1 MKPQVTLT
9 QLEEEPETS
18 FLGLTFTEVKGAFTK
33 AFLVIILVTV
43 IASFFVSF
51 TTAPIIGMVGG
62 AIFFYFSVRST
73 ASNRADKPLYY
84 HRHLKMYKNAKLI
97 IQAAK
102 YYQRERTNYESAKKQ
117 TKK

>member
-9 QLEEEPETS
+9 QLEEDPETG
-18 FLGLTFTEVKGAFTK
+18 FFGLTFAEVQGV
-33 AFLVIILVTV
+33 FLKSFGVIVVITI
-43 IASFFVSF
+43 IASFFLSF
-51 TTAPIIGMVGG
+51 QYAAILGMSGSVV
-62 AIFFYFSVRST
+62 FFWLSVRKTSG
-73 ASNRADKPLYY
+73 NRADKPLYF
-84 HRHLKMYKNAKLI
+84 HRHIKMYKNAKLI

>member
-18 FLGLTFTEVKGAFTK
+18 FLGLTFTEIKGAFIK
-33 AFLVIILVTV
+33 AFLVIILVTG
-43 IASFFVSF
+43 IAALFVEF
-51 TTAPIIGMVGG
+51 TTAPAIGMPV
-62 AIFFYFSVRST
+62 FFWLLVRKTSN
-73 ASNRADKPLYY
+73 NRADKPLYY
-84 HRHLKMYKNAKLI
+84 QRHLKMYKNAKLI